1 MDLNSNYS
9 DINLNT
15 TNKTKNI
22 IVNGNYSNTKITCAP
37 EAPFDFDINLKYGGF
52 KDEIGLKYSEKSE
65 KYNAKSYAGYYING
79 GKSSISVTTNYGSV
93 QLLNK

>member
-1 MDLNSNYS
+1 
-9 DINLNT
+9 LNT

-22 IVNGNYSNTKITCAP
+22 IVNGNYSNTKIICAP
-37 EAPFDFDINLKYGGF
+37 EVPFDFDINLKYGGF
-52 KDEIGLKYSEKSE
+52 KDQIGLKYSEKSE
-65 KYNAKSYAGYYING
+65 KNNSKNYSGYNISE